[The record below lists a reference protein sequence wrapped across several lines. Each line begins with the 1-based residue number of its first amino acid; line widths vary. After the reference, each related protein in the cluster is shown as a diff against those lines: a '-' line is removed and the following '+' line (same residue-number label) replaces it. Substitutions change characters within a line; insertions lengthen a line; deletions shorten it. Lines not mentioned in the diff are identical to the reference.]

1 MSEIQC
7 DQYKPPEDPAL
18 RAEYWCEH
26 LAPVFESEVARDAD
40 LSAPM
45 VLKTYHLGEVLLGA
59 VSAPAQRL
67 KRSART
73 IARQG
78 IDHILLQFYT
88 AGQSR
93 VKGTAGE
100 AEIKASQIVVFD
112 LSQPVISEAGAVCAT
127 NIMLPRKL
135 LADQI
140 GTIENLHGRALDFR
154 AHPVRQL
161 SYTYLAGL
169 TASADSAEAH
179 QLRYLS
185 GAAADLC
192 AACFQPDAN
201 QAPAVEQLNKIALCQ
216 YIEQELAQES
226 LGVDAL
232 IAQFGLSRATLYRL
246 FDADG
251 GVASYIRERRLL
263 RAMKLLGA
271 SGGRPRIST
280 VAYAT
285 GFSDEKTFSR
295 ALRRRFGFLPR
306 EAVAESLIP
315 RAGNGSPQILLDWMK
330 SLSA

>member
-1 MSEIQC
+1 MSDVLC
-7 DQYKPPEDPAL
+7 DRYQAPQDLAV
-18 RAEYWCEH
+18 RARSWCEH
-26 LAPVFESEVARDAD
+26 LAPVFEAEVARDAD
-40 LSAPM
+40 LSGPLA
-45 VLKTYHLGEVLLGA
+45 LTTYHFGDILVGG

-67 KRSART
+67 ERSARM

-78 IDHILLQFYT
+78 IDHILIQFFT
-88 AGQSR
+88 TGASR
-93 VKGTAGE
+93 VRATGRE
-100 AEIKASQIVVFD
+100 AAVQASQMVVFD
-112 LSQPVISEAGAVCAT
+112 LSQPVVSEAEAVSAI
-127 NIMLPRKL
+127 NIMLPRKR

-140 GTIENLHGRALDFR
+140 GTIENLHGRALDFH

-169 TASADSAEAH
+169 NARAGAAEAH

-192 AACFQPDAN
+192 AACFHPDAN
-201 QAPAVEQLNKIALCQ
+201 QAPAVDQINKVAVCQ
-216 YIEQELAQES
+216 FIEQELAQET

-271 SGGRPRIST
+271 SGGRPRISS

-295 ALRRRFGFLPR
+295 AFRRRFGFLPR

-315 RAGNGSPQILLDWMK
+315 RAGNDSAPILLDWMK